1 LSGQYTLTLP
11 DGSTISPRYDAYVQ
25 TQICSGA
32 AIAAIGYTGLSSCSG
47 GYTLHNVRLQYTT
60 RSRTWSAAVGIEN
73 LTNHFYYLNKF
84 DLTAF
89 GEPTIEGQPG
99 QPREWYLTLR
109 RNF

>member
-1 LSGQYTLTLP
+1 
-11 DGSTISPRYDAYVQ
+11 VQ

-32 AIAAIGYTGLSSCSG
+32 AIPAIGYTGLSSCTG
-47 GYTLHNVRLQYTT
+47 GYTLHNVRLQYSS
-60 RSRTWSAAVGIEN
+60 RSRAWTAAVGIEN